1 MNKNNIRDYD
11 YEPDISADELARQN
25 GYSDYSDYC
34 DEYYEGHTGGEL
46 GEPAV
51 WEPDLDDFE
60 SDDDCDYKTEDY
72 CEGFADGYSEGYE
85 DGWDDCTEYFES
97 DDCDW

>member
-1 MNKNNIRDYD
+1 MQNLLKVEVEGLSRLRI
-11 YEPDISADELARQN
+11 EDIYRI
-25 GYSDYSDYC
+25 SDLYPSLY
-34 DEYYEGHTGGEL
+34 
-46 GEPAV
+46 
-51 WEPDLDDFE
+51 FE